1 MKFNSIPH
9 PAAFLNKSLTDTISR
24 YAAEAEQM
32 TRLHPEQLALIYKQK
47 WFNLFVPKAFGG
59 LQLSLTEGLKIEEC
73 IAWADGSTGWTVTLC
88 SGANFFIGFMHPDT
102 TKMLFNKAEVCLAG
116 SGRNAG
122 IAKDI
127 GEEFEI
133 TGYWNYATG
142 GADAT
147 AFTANCIVEKNGF
160 TVQND
165 HASPTVIS
173 MVFLREEIILHTNW
187 KSIGMIATASNG
199 FEVKNLRIKKSRCFV
214 INESATVL
222 SELIY
227 KYPFMHF
234 AEATLAVNNSGMAV
248 RFIDLCHTQVLN
260 RIAEKNILENTGN
273 YFLMLIEKATQQL
286 QAARQLFYITIQLS
300 WDEFIQDNTFSAGT
314 LQQVSAT
321 SKELAATARRL
332 VDELYPYCG
341 LTAANPATEIN
352 RVWRNLHTASQH
364 PLLLSAD

>member
-1 MKFNSIPH
+1 MPH
-9 PAAFLNKSLTDTISR
+9 PSDFLDKSLTDTISK

-32 TRLHPEQLALIYKQK
+32 GRLHPEQLSLIYEQK

-59 LQLSLTEGLKIEEC
+59 LQLSLPEGLKIEEC

-88 SGANFFIGFMHPDT
+88 SGANFFIGFMHTET
-102 TKMLFNKAEVCLAG
+102 TKILFNKAKVCLAG

-127 GEEFEI
+127 GEEYEI

-142 GADAT
+142 AADAT
-147 AFTANCIVEKNGF
+147 AFTANCFVEKNGI
-160 TVQND
+160 TIQNED
-165 HASPTVIS
+165 GGPAVIS
-173 MVFLREEIILHTNW
+173 VVFLREEVILHKNW
-187 KSIGMIATASNG
+187 KSIGMVATASNG
-199 FEVKNLRIKKSRCFV
+199 FEVKNLRINKNRCFI
-214 INESATVL
+214 INENTAVL

-227 KYPFMHF
+227 KYPFLHF

-248 RFIDLCHTQVLN
+248 RFIDLCYAQVLK
-260 RIAEKNILENTGN
+260 RIADKNILENAGN
-273 YFLMLIEKATQQL
+273 SFVLLIEKARQEL
-286 QAARQLFYITIQLS
+286 QAARQLFYTTIQNS
-300 WDEFIQDNTFSAGT
+300 WDGFIQDNLFSACT
-314 LQQVSAT
+314 LQQVSGT